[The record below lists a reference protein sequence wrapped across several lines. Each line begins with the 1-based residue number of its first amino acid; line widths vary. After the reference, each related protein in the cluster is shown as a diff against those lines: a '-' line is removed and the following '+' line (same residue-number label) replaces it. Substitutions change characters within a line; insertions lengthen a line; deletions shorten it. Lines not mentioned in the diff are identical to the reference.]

1 MMRTKETLERS
12 KSVLVP
18 NYAPLHMVPSY
29 GKGSRVFDIN
39 NNEYIDFTGGIAVL
53 ALGHGHEKILKT
65 LQVQSKE
72 LWHVSNYYTN
82 IPAIELAE
90 LLCELTFAEKVFFAN
105 SGSEV
110 NEAALKLARRFSCEH
125 FSEEK
130 NKIISFHK
138 SFHGR
143 SLFTVTA
150 GGQEKYRQGFG
161 PLPPKILYSKYNDIE
176 SFKELID
183 FDTCAVIIEP
193 IMAEGGV
200 INVDPTFLSQVR
212 RLCDQFEVLL
222 IFDEVQTGVGRTG
235 SLFAYQSFG
244 VVPDILTSAK
254 ALASGFPIGA
264 MLTTTRIATSFQP
277 GTHGSTFGGNP
288 LAASVAKTTL
298 ELVSNPDLLKG
309 VKEKRILFEEH
320 LNRINQKFPF
330 MDFMSGLG
338 LLLGCNLNEKFK
350 GKAKEI
356 MDKALIEN
364 LMILIAGPDVIRFT
378 PSLIV
383 KNSEIIEG
391 LKRFEQTLKKLF

>member
-1 MMRTKETLERS
+1 MTLTKDTLQRS

-18 NYAPLHMVPSY
+18 NYDPLSIIPSY
-29 GKGSRVFDIN
+29 GKGSKVFDIE

-53 ALGHGHEKILKT
+53 ALGHCHEKILET
-65 LQVQSKE
+65 LQTQSKK

-82 IPAIELAE
+82 TSVIELAE

-110 NEAALKLARRFSCEH
+110 NEAALKLARRFSCEG

-183 FDTCAVIIEP
+183 SNTCAVIMEP
-193 IMAEGGV
+193 VMAEGGV
-200 INVDPTFLSQVR
+200 INVDPIFLSQVR
-212 RLCDQFEVLL
+212 QLCNQFETLL

-235 SLFAYQSFG
+235 SLFAYQELG
-244 VVPDILTSAK
+244 VIPDILTSAK

-264 MLTTTRIATSFQP
+264 MLTTTHIANSFQP

-298 ELVSNPDLLKG
+298 ELVSNPELLNG
-309 VKEKRILFEEH
+309 VKEKRVVFEKG
-320 LNRINQKFPF
+320 LNKINQKFPF

-338 LLLGCNLNEKFK
+338 LLVGCKLKEGFK

-356 MDKALIEN
+356 MDKALEEN
-364 LMILIAGPDVIRFT
+364 VMILIAGPDVIRFT
-378 PSLIV
+378 PSLIIET
-383 KNSEIIEG
+383 SEIHEG
-391 LKRFEQTLKKLF
+391 LKRFEQTLKKFF